1 MHAHVEYVLLGTF
14 LRCNLPNMAGAG
26 VAILLLL
33 KLHLKLRAARESALL
48 AADPTLGIA
57 VVEARDD
64 A

>member
-1 MHAHVEYVLLGTF
+1 
-14 LRCNLPNMAGAG
+14 MAGAG